1 MSWGLFFS
9 NPATTLPPNKR
20 NKSCSIICKNSMN
33 SIIRIKI
40 KFNALVIVIIISHH
54 YYSSS
59 LVIVIVINHCQQSLS
74 LVIVITHCQQLLSIQ
89 SPIPNAQTCL
99 LYANPMLYIGSGLI
113 MHIRQGPI
121 HSIGPNLFGTSCKW
135 SNP

>member
-1 MSWGLFFS
+1 MKWGLFFS
-9 NPATTLPPNKR
+9 NTATTLPPNKR

-54 YYSSS
+54 HYSSP

-74 LVIVITHCQQLLSIQ
+74 LVIVITHCHQLLSLVI
-89 SPIPNAQTCL
+89 
-99 LYANPMLYIGSGLI
+99 ANPKPNPQCANL
-113 MHIRQGPI
+113 
-121 HSIGPNLFGTSCKW
+121 SIVCQSHVVHWVW
-135 SNP
+135 SNNAYWTGSNPQYWTKFVWHFM